1 MSARGFLSV
10 FVFGALSVVAHSAS
24 FRPNIVFI
32 LADDLGWNDVGFHG
46 SDQVSTPNIDA
57 LAYNGVI
64 LNNHYVQPMCTPSRS
79 ALMTGIYPIHTGMQG
94 LPTLAGEP
102 NGLPLTYR
110 LLPEY
115 LQELG
120 YVTRAVGKWHLGFYK
135 KEYLPVYRGFQSHL
149 GMWAGF
155 TSYYDYLLQDNYGGV
170 EYNGFDL
177 HRDTAPAW
185 EYSGKYATDLFTDE
199 AVDIIQKH
207 NKESPLFLY
216 LAHLAVHA
224 GNRGKYLEAPQEF
237 VDRFQHIKD
246 PNRRTYAAMVA
257 KLDESVGRVVA
268 ALQTRY
274 MLDNTIIVFT
284 SDNGAPSKD
293 FISDSTVNFYP
304 NWGSN
309 YPLKGAKETL
319 WEGGV
324 RSPTI
329 IWSKQFQSNPRV
341 YNGMLHMTDWLP
353 TLYRAAGGFTTRLP
367 SYLDGRDQWNSIS
380 LGLPSVRNE
389 TLLNI
394 NEKDK
399 NAGLIAVYNP
409 GSFYKQTW
417 KIVYGSFKNNEFDGS
432 YRDTRSPANPTYNVS
447 AILLSLSHRALR
459 TIYPTASSFTILNLR
474 ATATVTCQPAN
485 NSTLNCWK
493 RPCLFDLE
501 RDPCETTDVAYQNTF
516 VTEALYNRL
525 VDFRATL
532 VPQTNQPADPVRS
545 DPRRY
550 NNTWSI
556 WSL

>member
-353 TLYRAAGGFTTRLP
+353 TLYRAAG
-367 SYLDGRDQWNSIS
+367 
-380 LGLPSVRNE
+380 
-389 TLLNI
+389 
-394 NEKDK
+394 
-399 NAGLIAVYNP
+399 
-409 GSFYKQTW
+409 
-417 KIVYGSFKNNEFDGS
+417 SFKNNEFDGS